1 MKAPYHS
8 STPLLCCLGDVWT
21 QAPEGSAVLEA
32 LLGLLA
38 PQGMGLV
45 ITPFASS
52 AQEPS
57 PCLTRLASQLQHAP
71 HQPSAHLDGWLTQAL
86 AAAPHG
92 QWDELT
98 LAPSPHEAETLSP
111 VVVGLLNVALPR
123 LVAGGGY
130 AWVMWVQPPAA
141 MAQQWPSHQG
151 ASLLLLASADPPT
164 QVQPYE
170 AWFSTQGAGVLALQP
185 AVGVVAH
192 DWLPWQWLGALPQQG
207 IAQALAAY
215 LRRWHCP
222 WPLFHRSC

>member
-1 MKAPYHS
+1 M
-8 STPLLCCLGDVWT
+8 
-21 QAPEGSAVLEA
+21 LET

-45 ITPFASS
+45 ITPYTLVAHE
-52 AQEPS
+52 AAPY
-57 PCLTRLASQLQHAP
+57 LTQLASQLTHAP
-71 HQPSAHLDGWLTQAL
+71 SQPSAQLDGWLTQAL
-86 AAAPHG
+86 ATPAHG

-98 LAPSPHEAETLSP
+98 LAPSPQAADDLSP

-123 LVAGGGY
+123 LVASGGY
-130 AWVMWVQPPAA
+130 AWVVWVQPPAA
-141 MAQQWPSHQG
+141 MAQQWPTQQG
-151 ASLLLLASADPPT
+151 ASLLLLPTADPPA

-170 AWFSTQGAGVLALQP
+170 SWFSTQGAGVLACQP

-207 IAQALAAY
+207 LAQALAAY